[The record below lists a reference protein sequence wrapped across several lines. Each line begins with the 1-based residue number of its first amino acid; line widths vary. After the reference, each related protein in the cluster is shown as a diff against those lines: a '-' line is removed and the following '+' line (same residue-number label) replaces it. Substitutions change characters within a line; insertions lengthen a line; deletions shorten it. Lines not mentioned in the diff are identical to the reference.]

1 MALAVRCMRGGFP
14 DVCCETAIG
23 CYSNRGAT
31 SNSCKEVGP
40 AEPFAI
46 RAKTRQSVQWG
57 VWQHVVTLAARQ
69 SADCHDKR
77 KIVQRSLSLHFFRQR
92 AAGAASWRNLS
103 PDLLPMSTRAVEI
116 HDVLGHNRLL
126 ITVTLLLIVSLFWLS
141 LSWLLAWPVSRI
153 CAKKVGDD
161 DPLGK
166 NNCVVSRSLLATL
179 WLRVQEL

>member
-77 KIVQRSLSLHFFRQR
+77 KIVQRSLSLDFFRQR
-92 AAGAASWRNLS
+92 AAGATSWRNLS
-103 PDLLPMSTRAVEI
+103 P
-116 HDVLGHNRLL
+116 GL
-126 ITVTLLLIVSLFWLS
+126 ITHEHPCSRNTWCPRPQSSLNHGYSSFDRFSFLVVVIVTSRVTCVENLCEK
-141 LSWLLAWPVSRI
+141 SWRRWPFGQ
-153 CAKKVGDD
+153 K
-161 DPLGK
+161 
-166 NNCVVSRSLLATL
+166 
-179 WLRVQEL
+179 